1 MGVLARGSVTDRP
14 WGMTLGALGM
24 RGLSGQLTV
33 GGQYLVAFQQGVVV
47 AAHSPLATDSAVRLA
62 LTGNL
67 ITSSQVSDITR
78 RIAAAPNRDEVDVLS
93 EACRLQPDQAQ
104 RLRRR

>member
-24 RGLSGQLTV
+24 RGLTGELALSADGK
-33 GGQYLVAFQQGVVV
+33 QYRVAFDQGAIVGAYSPMV
-47 AAHSPLATDSAVRLA
+47 ADSAVRLA

-67 ITSSQVSDITR
+67 ITSSQVSELTR
-78 RIAAAPNRDEVDVLS
+78 RLAAAPDRDDVDVIAEL
-93 EACRLQPDQAQ
+93 CRLQ
-104 RLRRR
+104 